1 MGSDAKRSGDSRR
14 PSPMSGSSGSCR
26 WSCRGNKRGLHEDG
40 TGRQLDFSSKYYRL
54 WLSYLYYYR
63 KNYGSMRE
71 AMRCTCGSNRNEV
84 SGNQVNT
91 KE

>member
-1 MGSDAKRSGDSRR
+1 
-14 PSPMSGSSGSCR
+14 MSGNSEVVGGVVGETR
-26 WSCRGNKRGLHEDG
+26 EGLHEDG

-54 WLSYLYYYR
+54 WLSYLYYYQ
-63 KNYGSMRE
+63 KNYGSMCE

-84 SGNQVNT
+84 LGNQVNT